1 MNTIIVWLLISVS
14 DASYNRGTLTV
25 VGKFPDENSCKYVEQ
40 NLPHS
45 SAIQTKC
52 IQAKIVKE
60 QYEKK

>member
-14 DASYNRGTLTV
+14 SSPYNSAGHGTLTV

-40 NLPHS
+40 NLPS
-45 SAIQTKC
+45 QATINTKC

-60 QYEKK
+60 

>member
-14 DASYNRGTLTV
+14 DALYNRGTLTV

-40 NLPHS
+40 NLPFSHVLR
-45 SAIQTKC
+45 TKC

-60 QYEKK
+60 

>member
-14 DASYNRGTLTV
+14 AGSYNQGTTTV
-25 VGKFPDENSCKYVEQ
+25 IGRFPDENSCKYVEQ
-40 NLPHS
+40 NLPRQS
-45 SAIQTKC
+45 VISTKC

>member
-14 DASYNRGTLTV
+14 DASYNKGTLTV

-40 NLPHS
+40 NLPLKDS
-45 SAIQTKC
+45 ISAKC

-60 QYEKK
+60 